1 MTDAKGPAVRRRA
14 APTKSQDAPDP
25 VSGERAA
32 DTDAARATSSEAGNR
47 PGATAGRPASAAGT
61 GVRVSVVIPAFDE
74 EEAVAGVIR
83 AVADV
88 LTDAGIGH
96 EIIVVDDGSADATG
110 ERARTAGARVV
121 RNPTNKGYG
130 FALLRGIEAAANELV
145 VITDADGTYPAE
157 PLPGMIE
164 AAGTYDMVVGRRTGA
179 LYHGPPLKRLSRL
192 VFRFLAEFT
201 CGTRIP
207 DINSGLRILRRSFV
221 LRHRRAISTGYSFT
235 TTVTL
240 IALLEGQHLEYRD
253 IPYRARYGQSKVHWL
268 RDSLRSLQI
277 ITETILLY
285 NPLKAFLL
293 LAGACVL
300 VGLTRVLAL
309 WLLPVGSSSAVG
321 ALAHAVY
328 AGLLILALGCV
339 GFIAG
344 MAGREGR

>member
-1 MTDAKGPAVRRRA
+1 MTEPEVSVVRRRA
-14 APTKSQDAPDP
+14 ARAESSAPSAPAPDEGMPDAP
-25 VSGERAA
+25 
-32 DTDAARATSSEAGNR
+32 EASAFEGGK
-47 PGATAGRPASAAGT
+47 PPEGATAGGSALA
-61 GVRVSVVIPAFDE
+61 RVSVVIPAFDE

-88 LTDAGIGH
+88 LDGAGIKH
-96 EIIVVDDGSADATG
+96 EIIVVDDGSADATA
-110 ERARTAGARVV
+110 ERACAAGARVV

-164 AAGTYDMVVGRRTGA
+164 AAGKYDMVVGRRTGA

-192 VFRFLAEFT
+192 VFQFLAEFT

-207 DINSGLRILRRSFV
+207 DINSGLRVLRRSFV

-253 IPYRARYGQSKVHWL
+253 ISYRQRLGRSKVHWV

-293 LAGACVL
+293 LAGASLLAGL
-300 VGLTRVLAL
+300 VHLAAL
-309 WLLPVGSSSAVG
+309 WFLPAGGAGAVG
-321 ALAHAVY
+321 AVVHAVY
-328 AGLLILALGCV
+328 TALLVLALGCV
-339 GFIAG
+339 GFVAG
-344 MAGREGR
+344 MAGRRGR